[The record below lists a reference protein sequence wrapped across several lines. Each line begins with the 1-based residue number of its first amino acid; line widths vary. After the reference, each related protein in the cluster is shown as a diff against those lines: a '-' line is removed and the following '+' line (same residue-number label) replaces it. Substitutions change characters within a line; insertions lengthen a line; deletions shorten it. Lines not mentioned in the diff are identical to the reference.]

1 MIAASRMK
9 PTVQPL
15 VFSARRADRYSEALV
30 ICQSLLCLLLR
41 APVHPVDRTVAASP
55 AAVITRF
62 G

>member
-15 VFSARRADRYSEALV
+15 ASSARRADRYSEALV
-30 ICQSLLCLLLR
+30 ICQSLLWVLLR
-41 APVHPVDRTVAASP
+41 APVCPVDRTVAASP
-55 AAVITRF
+55 VAVITRM